1 MLYATSGAQSCV
13 KLCTEGSPPCYASF
27 SWDRWPGT
35 SWERPNPLAG
45 PRCAQR
51 VHTSLIF
58 LVIGGP
64 VRGQVSVVTP
74 PRTLRS
80 EFTHARW
87 EGKQNKDHS
96 ASQCVIYT
104 SANRMWEDGG
114 HPTGGPFFWLFILF
128 FIFFFERE
136 RERHS
141 PHRPVLALSTRAENR
156 QLGGPVKVR
165 RSDSYISSPLSRAAE
180 LTSALIIAAG
190 LWRRSLRTP
199 GGKPWARMRQWKGA
213 SGRASDG
220 PPP

>member
-1 MLYATSGAQSCV
+1 MGPLVRDILGKTQS
-13 KLCTEGSPPCYASF
+13 
-27 SWDRWPGT
+27 PG
-35 SWERPNPLAG
+35 G
-45 PRCAQR
+45 PRCTQR

-58 LVIGGP
+58 RVIGGP

-74 PRTLRS
+74 PRTLRT

-114 HPTGGPFFWLFILF
+114 RPTGGPFFG
-128 FIFFFERE
+128 FFFFV

-141 PHRPVLALSTRAENR
+141 PHCPVLALSARAENR
-156 QLGGPVKVR
+156 QLSGPVKVR
-165 RSDSYISSPLSRAAE
+165 RSASYISSPLSRAAE